1 MKKSISSELFLD
13 YLNCHYKL
21 YLKGNGKMGTVSDLQ
36 KLEVE
41 LKRKYA
47 DCACINLSD
56 LFPTEQIS
64 HTPKSLI
71 NAIKKRYTLII
82 KAQADIDYLSVDF
95 DALILSKKKVGLRYH
110 PILFVYGETI
120 HKQDRLL
127 LAFGGL
133 VLSKISNNQAEYG
146 RIIRGKAFTSTK
158 VKLDKLIPSVV
169 QILSEISR
177 ILNQKF
183 IPKIRL
189 NDHCKACAFNH
200 YCHKI
205 AANKDDLSLLK
216 GLSEKEIIKL
226 NKKGIFNITQLSYT
240 FRPRKQRK
248 KKQKSPLIF
257 NPSLQ
262 ALAIREDKIY
272 IVRKPDLP
280 KNKPFIYL
288 DVEGIPDRKFYYL
301 IGLHIDYG
309 DYQDKYSF
317 WANNQE
323 EEKLIWNLF
332 LCTLNK
338 IDSFTVAHYGG
349 YDRRALKSMQKRYG
363 GNISLIDRVLS
374 SCVNVL
380 SMIYGQ
386 IYFPIY
392 SNDLKSL
399 ASYLDFKWLTNNPSG
414 LQAILWRY
422 QWEITQKNEYRKKLV
437 KYNHEDC
444 LALRHVMEKICSIC
458 SPNMTPE
465 SNIQKETAE
474 INDLVTGWPHIFKRN
489 EFFFKNFDLI
499 NKCSYFD
506 YQRERIYVR
515 TNPSIRR
522 NLKREASKFKKHVKI
537 NRLVECSRPKKCPRC
552 QSTKIWIH
560 QPISK
565 TINDLKLFDGGIKRW
580 VVKYISNRYRCPL
593 CNKTFL
599 TKNYPSTTYG
609 NTLRSWVIYQNIA
622 LLRSHNNII
631 EEMRELFRYGYSWNI
646 ASNFKCQAATFYKQ
660 TYSQLFEKIRK
671 SPLIHADET
680 KVSIKG
686 VRGYVWAFTN
696 LEEVVYLYT
705 DTREGAILDKVLD
718 GFEGVLISDF
728 YAAYDS
734 QPCPQQKCLIHLIR
748 DINDD
753 LFKNPFDE
761 DLKKLSHEF
770 TELLLPMIK
779 TIDKYGL
786 KKRHL
791 NKHKK
796 PVDRFQQK
804 IANNEY
810 SSAVA
815 KGYQKRFDRYK
826 DKLFTFLSYDEVPW
840 NNNNAENAIKR
851 FVFLRR
857 IIGGSS
863 TENGIREYLIL
874 LSIRETMRRKSAS
887 FLQFLLSKQTNIDD
901 FLKCNR

>member
-1 MKKSISSELFLD
+1 MKDRISSELFLD
-13 YLNCHYKL
+13 YLKCPYKV
-21 YLKGNGKMGTVSDLQ
+21 YLKSTGKLGTISDFQ
-36 KLEVE
+36 KLEVK
-41 LKRKYA
+41 LKKDYA
-47 DCACINLSD
+47 NYAYRILSKSY
-56 LFPTEQIS
+56 PTEQIS
-64 HTPKSLI
+64 ISPKYLI
-71 NAIKKRYTLII
+71 YALKNNYKLII
-82 KAQADIDYLSVDF
+82 KAHATIDHLSAYF
-95 DALILSKKKVGLRYH
+95 DAIILSKEKHTSKCH
-110 PILFVYGETI
+110 PILLVYNENI
-120 HKQDRLL
+120 HKHDRLL
-127 LAFGGL
+127 LALSGL
-133 VLSKISNNQAEYG
+133 ALTKITNRQAGYG
-146 RIIRGKAFTSTK
+146 RIIRGKTFTSTR
-158 VKLDKLIPSVV
+158 VYIDKLIPSVE
-169 QILSEISR
+169 QILSEIVR
-177 ILNQKF
+177 IFDGKTS
-183 IPKIRL
+183 PKMRL
-189 NDHCKACAFNH
+189 NDHCQVCAFNH

-205 AANKDDLSLLK
+205 AISNDDLSLLK
-216 GLSEKEIIKL
+216 GLSHKEITKL
-226 NKKGIFNITQLSYT
+226 NKKGIFNINQLSYT
-240 FRPRKQRK
+240 FRPRRQRK
-248 KKQKSPLIF
+248 KKRKQPLLF

-272 IVRKPDLP
+272 VAQKPDLP
-280 KNKPFIYL
+280 DKVPIIYL
-288 DVEGIPDRKFYYL
+288 DIEGIPERKFYYL
-301 IGLHIDYG
+301 IGLHIDHG
-309 DYQDKYSF
+309 EYQGNYSF
-317 WANNQE
+317 WANNQH
-323 EEKLIWNLF
+323 EEKDIWDLF
-332 LCTLNK
+332 LKTLNK
-338 IDSFTVAHYGG
+338 IDYFTVAHYGS
-349 YDRRALKSMQKRYG
+349 YDRRALISMQKKYG
-363 GNISLIDRVLS
+363 GNKLLIERILS

-380 SMIYGQ
+380 LMIYGQ
-386 IYFPIY
+386 IYFPTY

-399 ASYLDFKWLTNNPSG
+399 ASCLDFNWSVKNPSG
-414 LQAILWRY
+414 LRSIIWRY
-422 QWEITQKNEYRKKLV
+422 RWEITRKNKYKKKLL

-444 LALRHVMEKICSIC
+444 LALRHLMGAIYTICE
-458 SPNMTPE
+458 PDLFPE
-465 SNIQKETAE
+465 SNIQKDTAE
-474 INDLVTGWPHIFKRN
+474 IPDLVHGWPHIFKRN
-489 EFFFKNFDLI
+489 EFFSNAFDRI

-506 YQRERIYVR
+506 YQRERVYVR

-593 CNKTFL
+593 CNKTFQ
-599 TKNYPSTTYG
+599 TKNYRSTTYG
-609 NTLRSWVIYQNIA
+609 HTLRSWVIYQNIA
-622 LLRSHNNII
+622 LLRSHKNII
-631 EEMRELFRYGYSWNI
+631 EEMRELFRYGYLWNI
-646 ASNFKCQAATFYKQ
+646 ASNFKSQAATFYKQ

-791 NKHKK
+791 NKHQK
-796 PVDRFQQK
+796 PVDRFQKK

-851 FVFLRR
+851 FVFLRK

-874 LSIRETMRRKSAS
+874 LSIRETMRRKNAS
-887 FLQFLLSKQTNIDD
+887 FLQFLLSKQTVGQQII
-901 FLKCNR
+901 CP